1 MIKLLV
7 ILFIIKLYSRNIFT
21 RIKKKLRQ
29 DVRELVRSYESLMT
43 KYMKVTTDMKF
54 IKFCKVEKI
63 IPTFAKVN
71 FSIIS
76 GSRKLKLRIS
86 RLLMEREIQSK
97 HLEKKKLKKEN
108 YA

>member
-1 MIKLLV
+1 MKLVV
-7 ILFIIKLYSRNIFT
+7 ILFIIKLYSRNILT

-29 DVRELVRSYESLMT
+29 DVRELVKSYESLMA

-54 IKFCKVEKI
+54 IKLCKVEKI

-71 FSIIS
+71 FSIRS
-76 GSRKLKLRIS
+76 GSRKLKLRIA
-86 RLLMEREIQSK
+86 RLLTEREIQSK
-97 HLEKKKLKKEN
+97 HLVTKKLKKEN

>member
-7 ILFIIKLYSRNIFT
+7 ILFIIKLYSRIIFT

-71 FSIIS
+71 FSIRS
-76 GSRKLKLRIS
+76 GSRKLKLRIA

>member
-1 MIKLLV
+1 
-7 ILFIIKLYSRNIFT
+7 
-21 RIKKKLRQ
+21 
-29 DVRELVRSYESLMT
+29 MT

-71 FSIIS
+71 FSIRS
-76 GSRKLKLRIS
+76 GSRKLKLRIA

>member
-1 MIKLLV
+1 MKLVV
-7 ILFIIKLYSRNIFT
+7 ILFIIKLYSRNILT

-29 DVRELVRSYESLMT
+29 DVRELVKSYESLMA

-54 IKFCKVEKI
+54 IKLCKVEKI

-71 FSIIS
+71 FSIRS
-76 GSRKLKLRIS
+76 GSRKLKLRIA
-86 RLLMEREIQSK
+86 RLLTEREIQGK
-97 HLEKKKLKKEN
+97 HLVTKKLKKEN

>member
-71 FSIIS
+71 FSIRS
-76 GSRKLKLRIS
+76 GSRKLKLRIA
-86 RLLMEREIQSK
+86 RLLMERENSK
-97 HLEKKKLKKEN
+97 
-108 YA
+108 